1 MKAVK
6 VRGQEHRRNP
16 MTQLITLPE
25 LETLSET
32 ELRAK
37 FSQILDDLARKG
49 SHAQECPLTMLT
61 LRNIQEALRRKRAKR
76 SRFTPMP

>member
-1 MKAVK
+1 
-6 VRGQEHRRNP
+6 

-37 FSQILDDLARKG
+37 FSQILNDLARKG
-49 SHAQECPLTMLT
+49 SQAQECPLTMLT

-76 SRFTPMP
+76 SRFAPMP